1 VRGGQ
6 PLTRLDVVRG
16 RFRLTPGGRHPH
28 EPWFHIG
35 TLEVT
40 TTWLIVLLSIA
51 GLIASAVVGA
61 GSFGYIGGPHSL
73 EFNLTAA
80 KVTVVDDLR
89 IWTLLTWPFAYWG
102 VSLWDAVA
110 IFLFWYF
117 GTDVERS
124 ILGKKRFAWMLAI
137 WTVLLGAV
145 FVGLDSLA
153 GTGAQLSGLSM
164 LELMVIL
171 VWIAEWPSRMFFFN
185 IPAWVFGLV
194 IVGIQ
199 VLSYLGSR
207 NWTLLVTFLIGIVV
221 CGFVARQFG
230 LLSEYAWIPKLG
242 TPRRRPRR
250 PAKRDF
256 DPGRP
261 TVVSGPWTPPST
273 PPTPPPSRDEQRMD
287 ELLDK
292 IHESGTASLTEAEQA
307 ELRELSE
314 RRRRQS

>member
-1 VRGGQ
+1 M
-6 PLTRLDVVRG
+6 RG

-40 TTWLIVLLSIA
+40 TSWLVVLLSVA
-51 GLIASAVVGA
+51 ALIVSAVVGS
-61 GSFGYIGGPHSL
+61 GSLDYGFRGTL
-73 EFNLTAA
+73 EYNLTAA
-80 KVTVVDDLR
+80 KMTVVDDLR

-102 VSLWDAVA
+102 VSLWDAIA

-117 GTDVERS
+117 ASDVERS
-124 ILGKKRFAWMLAI
+124 VLGKKRFLWMLAI

-145 FVGLDSLA
+145 FVGLNALA
-153 GTGAQLSGLSM
+153 GVDAELSGLSM
-164 LELMVIL
+164 LEIMVL
-171 VWIAEWPSRMFFFN
+171 LLWIAEWPTRMFFFN
-185 IPAWVFGLV
+185 IPAWVVGIV

-199 VLSYLGSR
+199 VLSYLGTR
-207 NWTLLVTFLIGIVV
+207 NWTLLVTFLVGIVV

-230 LLSEYAWIPKLG
+230 MLADYPWIPRLG
-242 TPRRRPRR
+242 TPRRRTPKTPKGR
-250 PAKRDF
+250 KRDF

-261 TVVSGPWTPPST
+261 TVVSGPWSPPPATPP
-273 PPTPPPSRDEQRMD
+273 PAPSRDEQRMD

-292 IHESGTASLTEAEQA
+292 IHESGTASLTDAEQA

-314 RRRRQS
+314 RRRRRS